1 MLIIVLLYMISSKEL
16 QSADRPNGTLTMYA
30 VNNNYNI
37 TLHVV
42 KILAITVN
50 ILTLGVDIQTNQM
63 AQN

>member
-30 VNNNYNI
+30 VNNNHNI